1 MASRK
6 RSGAAASRAKND
18 GAASGGT
25 GTRTGSARA
34 GQQDAARGGRRQGGR
49 TQTGRTQ
56 TGRTQTGRTQTG
68 RPQNSQGQTGRAQNG
83 QRDRGPGGRRPDA
96 RAQNGRPTRA
106 QARAGGE
113 TTESLA
119 AAPPVRRP
127 PPRWFQLTTLGL
139 SLAALGVSIYL
150 TIVHYSSTNLL
161 VCSASGTINC
171 EKVVTSPQSMVF
183 GVFPVAVLGLAFYV
197 FMVAINTPWAWRS
210 PLRLIWWARLGG
222 IITGI
227 GFVLYLLYAEFIQI
241 RNICLWCTS
250 VHAITFVLF
259 VMLIFYATLG
269 TATTSRAD

>member
-1 MASRK
+1 V
-6 RSGAAASRAKND
+6 
-18 GAASGGT
+18 
-25 GTRTGSARA
+25 
-34 GQQDAARGGRRQGGR
+34 RQ
-49 TQTGRTQ
+49 
-56 TGRTQTGRTQTG
+56 
-68 RPQNSQGQTGRAQNG
+68 
-83 QRDRGPGGRRPDA
+83 
-96 RAQNGRPTRA
+96 
-106 QARAGGE
+106 
-113 TTESLA
+113 
-119 AAPPVRRP
+119 P

-210 PLRLIWWARLGG
+210 PLQLIWWARLGG
-222 IITGI
+222 IVSGM

-241 RNICLWCTS
+241 RNVCLWCTS

-259 VMLIFYATLG
+259 VMLVFYATLG
-269 TATTSRAD
+269 TGATSRAEQ

>member
-6 RSGAAASRAKND
+6 RSGAAASRAKNG
-18 GAASGGT
+18 GAASGRT
-25 GTRTGSARA
+25 ATRTGSPRA
-34 GQQDAARGGRRQGGR
+34 GQQDTARSGQRQDGR
-49 TQTGRTQ
+49 TQNGRTQTGRTRTGRTQ
-56 TGRTQTGRTQTG
+56 TGRT
-68 RPQNSQGQTGRAQNG
+68 QNG
-83 QRDRGPGGRRPDA
+83 QRDRGPGGRRPDTGA
-96 RAQNGRPTRA
+96 PSGRPGRA
-106 QARAGGE
+106 QARAGA
-113 TTESLA
+113 TTEPLA

-139 SLAALGVSIYL
+139 SVAALGVSIYL

-161 VCSASGTINC
+161 VCSNKGTIDC
-171 EKVVTSPQSMVF
+171 EKVITSPQSMIF

-210 PLRLIWWARLGG
+210 PLQLIWWARLGG
-222 IITGI
+222 IVTGI

-241 RNICLWCTS
+241 RNVCLWCTS

-269 TATTSRAD
+269 TGATSGAEQ

>member
-6 RSGAAASRAKND
+6 RSGAATPRAKND

-25 GTRTGSARA
+25 ATRAGSARA
-34 GQQDAARGGRRQGGR
+34 GQQDTARSGRRQDGR
-49 TQTGRTQ
+49 TQNGRTQ
-56 TGRTQTGRTQTG
+56 
-68 RPQNSQGQTGRAQNG
+68 NARAQNG
-83 QRDRGPGGRRPDA
+83 QRDRRPGGQRPDA
-96 RAQNGRPTRA
+96 RAQNGRPPRG
-106 QARAGGE
+106 QARAGAATAE
-113 TTESLA
+113 PLA
-119 AAPPVRRP
+119 AAPPVRQP

-210 PLRLIWWARLGG
+210 PLQLIWWARLGG
-222 IITGI
+222 IVSGM

-241 RNICLWCTS
+241 RNVCLWCTS

-259 VMLIFYATLG
+259 VMLVFYATLG
-269 TATTSRAD
+269 TGATSRAEQ

>member
-6 RSGAAASRAKND
+6 RSGGASRAKND
-18 GAASGGT
+18 GAASGRT
-25 GTRTGSARA
+25 ATRTGSPRA
-34 GQQDAARGGRRQGGR
+34 GQQDTARSGQRQDGR
-49 TQTGRTQ
+49 TQNGRTQ
-56 TGRTQTGRTQTG
+56 
-68 RPQNSQGQTGRAQNG
+68 NSRAQNSRTQNSRTQNG
-83 QRDRGPGGRRPDA
+83 QGDRGPGGRRPDT
-96 RAQNGRPTRA
+96 RAPGGRPTRA
-106 QARAGGE
+106 QARAGAM
-113 TTESLA
+113 TEPLA

-139 SLAALGVSIYL
+139 SAAALGVSIYL

-161 VCSASGTINC
+161 VCSASGTIDC

-210 PLRLIWWARLGG
+210 RLQLIWWARLGG
-222 IITGI
+222 IVTGI

-241 RNICLWCTS
+241 RNVCLWCTS

-269 TATTSRAD
+269 TGATSRAER